1 MGSPK
6 EHEAQLQL
14 SEDISP
20 SETPTVDSDRHSLTE
35 LAALANDRFE
45 KDTRWRCRLSWWVI
59 AVDSV
64 WLAAVLSIL
73 ALNGGYLHLNDAV
86 LITLLASTTANVLGL
101 AFIVLKG
108 LFSNGRGY
116 TPTTPRR
123 RGAPPRSRRTG
134 GCRSWTSSPRCAP

>member
-1 MGSPK
+1 MDSPK
-6 EHEAQLQL
+6 EHEARLQL
-14 SEDISP
+14 SEGISP
-20 SETPTVDSDRHSLTE
+20 SEMPTVDSDRHSLTE
-35 LAALANDRFE
+35 LTALTNDRFE

-59 AVDSV
+59 AVDSL

-86 LITLLASTTANVLGL
+86 LITLLATTTANVLGL

-116 TPTTPRR
+116 PPTTPRR
-123 RGAPPRSRRTG
+123 
-134 GCRSWTSSPRCAP
+134 

>member
-1 MGSPK
+1 MDSPK
-6 EHEAQLQL
+6 EHEARLQL
-14 SEDISP
+14 SGAISP
-20 SETPTVDSDRHSLTE
+20 AETPTVDSDRHSLPE
-35 LAALANDRFE
+35 LTALVNDRFE

-86 LITLLASTTANVLGL
+86 LVTLLATTTANVLGL

-108 LFSNGRGY
+108 LFSNGRDHP
-116 TPTTPRR
+116 TTTPRR
-123 RGAPPRSRRTG
+123 
-134 GCRSWTSSPRCAP
+134 